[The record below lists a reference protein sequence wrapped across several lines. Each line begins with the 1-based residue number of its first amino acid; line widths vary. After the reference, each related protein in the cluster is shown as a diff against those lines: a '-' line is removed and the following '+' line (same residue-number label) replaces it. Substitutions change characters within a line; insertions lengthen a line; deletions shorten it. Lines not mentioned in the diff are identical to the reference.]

1 MINFPINNNAS
12 RFYDQLDD
20 RVIAIIKEFTANF
33 QVFFIQSKY
42 IAYIYKSTILR
53 KLSFTKFLDVCQS
66 MYQFNILYISGRNAN
81 KIKLK
86 TRFV

>member
-33 QVFFIQSKY
+33 
-42 IAYIYKSTILR
+42 
-53 KLSFTKFLDVCQS
+53 
-66 MYQFNILYISGRNAN
+66 
-81 KIKLK
+81 
-86 TRFV
+86 